1 MVLYTSLLHIQTLSV
16 FVSNYQTMILYYPL
30 TEESSK
36 RKHRVNNVNN
46 KPLVRLYYCTRNSL
60 PTTYIIPPLL
70 SLATTRRLLK
80 LYEVHANS
88 THNDPVYSPYMSSL
102 TSSRQEEYNSSYTVY
117 LHSMN
122 TRLIN
127 EYFTGNS
134 AIGYALVES
143 AEWQEAMMLNLNWC
157 KQMMFEHQTPEH
169 YRQTT
174 YRCTQSK
181 TMFRYL
187 LIFPPRKKCLLLL
200 VPCFVVL
207 RSYFTM
213 IP

>member
-1 MVLYTSLLHIQTLSV
+1 
-16 FVSNYQTMILYYPL
+16 
-30 TEESSK
+30 
-36 RKHRVNNVNN
+36 
-46 KPLVRLYYCTRNSL
+46 
-60 PTTYIIPPLL
+60 
-70 SLATTRRLLK
+70 
-80 LYEVHANS
+80 
-88 THNDPVYSPYMSSL
+88 MSSL

-187 LIFPPRKKCLLLL
+187 LIFPPRKKWLSLLFPALL
-200 VPCFVVL
+200 FSGYTLPWSVTEFAFLQVSDSRYHLNLGTYDLLGRFRKSCIIELMSKPL
-207 RSYFTM
+207 YRASR
-213 IP
+213 